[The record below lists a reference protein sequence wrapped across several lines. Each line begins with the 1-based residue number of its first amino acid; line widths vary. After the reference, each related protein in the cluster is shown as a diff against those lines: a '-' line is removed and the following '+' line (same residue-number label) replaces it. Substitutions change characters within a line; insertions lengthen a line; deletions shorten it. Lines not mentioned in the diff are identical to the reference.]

1 MVFGMKFRICVAV
14 IGPPLDALSAAALRI
29 KAALAAIRARDDSSF
44 NISASLASSPTCG
57 EMSAGSDSW
66 HGLTFSQDL
75 TIKNFREALKKSF
88 KERLRNLEVL
98 ELHNRFAIALTD

>member
-1 MVFGMKFRICVAV
+1 M
-14 IGPPLDALSAAALRI
+14 
-29 KAALAAIRARDDSSF
+29 
-44 NISASLASSPTCG
+44 CG

-75 TIKNFREALKKSF
+75 TIKNFREVLEKFF

-98 ELHNRFAIALTD
+98 ELHYRFAIAPTD